1 MVEQALATPGQPVA
15 SDLAGI
21 LQVRVLVQPISGT
34 SNGAEIWIGF
44 QMPPL
49 RPNALPPAWQA
60 IAAAAFLPTVAP
72 DELQYCCYPFP
83 GPSVPGAHEDVV
95 YTIIEVPAHLRL
107 R

>member
-15 SDLAGI
+15 IDLASI
-21 LQVRVLVQPISGT
+21 LRVRVLVQPITGT
-34 SNGAEIWIGF
+34 SNGADILIGF

-49 RPNALPPAWQA
+49 WPSALPSAWQA

-72 DELQYCCYPFP
+72 DDLQYCCYPFP
-83 GPSVPGAHEDVV
+83 GPSVPGAHEDVM

-107 R
+107 H